1 MNINHGHDNAITAN
15 ELSVIYDK
23 NKRDVRRSIEKL
35 RNNGVVIINNQDGQG
50 YYQPTDEDIIRVK
63 QHYLQEK
70 SRADSILAPLGAERA
85 WLLERGVELG

>member
-1 MNINHGHDNAITAN
+1 MKINYGHDNAVTAHKLRLMFGKN
-15 ELSVIYDK
+15 EREI
-23 NKRDVRRSIEKL
+23 RRAIEKL

-50 YYQPTDEDIIRVK
+50 YYQPTDDDVIRVK